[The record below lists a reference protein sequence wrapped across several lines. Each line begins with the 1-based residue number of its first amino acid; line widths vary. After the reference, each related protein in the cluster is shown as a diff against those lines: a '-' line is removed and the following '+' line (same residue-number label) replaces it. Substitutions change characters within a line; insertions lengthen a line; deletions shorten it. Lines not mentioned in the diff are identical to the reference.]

1 MQIFSVRIFSVR
13 IFIFIYTIVFCGMA
27 VAQSYPAVDVLSQD
41 THTVAGEQII
51 YPTGEAQITA
61 AIIALEPNSSTG
73 WHVHNV
79 PLYAYVIEGT
89 IEVDYGDKIGV
100 KTYVVGDSFMEAMQT
115 RHNGMN
121 LGDTPARILAV
132 FIGAVG
138 VDNTTGE

>member
-1 MQIFSVRIFSVR
+1 MR
-13 IFIFIYTIVFCGMA
+13 IFIFMICGLVCGGA

-61 AIIALEPNSSTG
+61 AIITLEPNTSTG

-79 PLYAYVIEGT
+79 PLYAYVIEGA

-115 RHNGMN
+115 RHNGN
-121 LGDTPARILAV
+121 ELGGYPRTDISR
-132 FIGAVG
+132 FYGRSWRG
-138 VDNTTGE
+138 